1 MSILSKV
8 VYRFNTIPIKIPAF
22 LCVEMEEM
30 EKLIFKFIWH
40 SKGPKISKTILK
52 KYQVIGLNFLTSKLT
67 TKLQHSKQN
76 GTGLCIDI

>member
-8 VYRFNTIPIKIPAF
+8 VYRFNTIPIKNPAF

-52 KYQVIGLNFLTSKLT
+52 NNQVVGLNFLTSKLT
-67 TKLQHSKQN
+67 TKL
-76 GTGLCIDI
+76 